1 MPAIQWEE
9 RFRVNIDKIDQQHR
23 NLFRLFNN
31 LQEAIIEKKGQVALA
46 KIVDELV
53 DYTLTHFATEE
64 RYMLAYQYPDLN
76 AHRQEHETFREKALE
91 LQQRM
96 RNDEFILSLEVL
108 RFLSDWIAG
117 HICASDQQYS
127 RHFNDAGLR

>member
-9 RFRVNIDKIDQQHR
+9 RFRVDVDKIDQQHQH
-23 NLFRLFNN
+23 LFRLFNK
-31 LQEAIIEKKGQVALA
+31 LQEAILEKKGQDALG

-64 RYMLAYQYPDLN
+64 RYMLAYEYPEIHE
-76 AHRQEHETFREKALE
+76 HRREHEVFREKALE

-108 RFLSDWIAG
+108 RFLSDWIAN
-117 HICASDQQYS
+117 HICASDQRYS
-127 RHFNDAGLR
+127 RHFHEAGLR